1 MPESLAARIGG
12 IEMRRNDFFKT
23 AISCLA
29 FLAIFAA
36 TCGTGLAQKAN
47 PKTERESLNLRPQ
60 PQAAD
65 HTDEDEK
72 LDDKFR
78 KFGSAAGAAYQCTPE
93 SEREKL
99 VSDVRRAYTRIGQ
112 LFGTDRAFY
121 FAVHFGHATDGP
133 FDKAKC
139 PELLKKLRESILVRR
154 AAQ

>member
-1 MPESLAARIGG
+1 
-12 IEMRRNDFFKT
+12 MRRNDFFKT

-29 FLAIFAA
+29 FLAIFAV
-36 TCGTGLAQKAN
+36 TCGTGLTQSAN
-47 PKTERESLNLRPQ
+47 PKTKRESLNLRPR
-60 PQAAD
+60 PQAAAQ
-65 HTDEDEK
+65 TDDDDK
-72 LDDKFR
+72 LDEQFR

-99 VSDVRRAYTRIGQ
+99 VSDVMRAYSRIGQ

-121 FAVHFGHATDGP
+121 FAVHFGNATDGP

-154 AAQ
+154 AAK